1 MERLSGISIKSAHW
15 IQGRDEDNFSD
26 AARAHRR
33 ALQCAAKESRQL
45 LEKLIWRREEWPQEV
60 DVASRKSSYL
70 LI

>member
-1 MERLSGISIKSAHW
+1 MQRLSGISIKSAHW
-15 IQGRDEDNFSD
+15 IQGEMKIISVTRQEP
-26 AARAHRR
+26 AG

-45 LEKLIWRREEWPQEV
+45 LEKLIWSTEEWPQEV